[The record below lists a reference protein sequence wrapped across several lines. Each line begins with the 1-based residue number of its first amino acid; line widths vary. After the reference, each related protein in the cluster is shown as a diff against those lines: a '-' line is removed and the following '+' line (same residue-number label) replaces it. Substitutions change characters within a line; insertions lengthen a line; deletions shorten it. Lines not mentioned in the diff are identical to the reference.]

1 MSHRKFNF
9 SPPPA
14 RQLAVRGVQVPAAEV
29 HAGVRLRPLLPAR
42 PAGEVRQRPPR
53 LRRQQRRQAA
63 QRDPRRAAR
72 RRRQLPRLRGR
83 GPAQRP
89 GLRLRRLHLQAPAPP
104 QAAPIGPPPRP
115 TGARQV
121 HRPSRPAPYFLRF
134 RRPKL
139 PRKPL
144 CFRPL
149 DVAAAAA
156 AADQL
161 PDDGYSDRV
170 GFTRYDPRK
179 YPTSAAAAAIS
190 SPASNAAD
198 VRGCPATGDVE
209 GL

>member
-1 MSHRKFNF
+1 MSHSQQPCAACKLQRRKCTQECIFAPHF
-9 SPPPA
+9 PPDQPQKFA
-14 RQLAVRGVQVPAAEV
+14 NIHKVFGASNVAKL
-29 HAGVRLRPLLPAR
+29 
-42 PAGEVRQRPPR
+42 R

-72 RRRQLPRLRGR
+72 RRRQLPRLRGG

-115 TGARQV
+115 AGARQV

-149 DVAAAAA
+149 DAAAAAA

-179 YPTSAAAAAIS
+179 YPTSAAATIS
-190 SPASNAAD
+190 SPAPNAAD